1 MVKITHRRGQS
12 FLKIKKL
19 SGTGVPMKGVIMNK
33 ILSITGLLIFHAS
46 TCFAQE
52 AYDLG
57 EIYVSAGLQD
67 ININQTGSSVKV
79 LQSDELKTHVF
90 DAVNILDSQSGIAMS
105 SSGGVGSQTGIR
117 LRGLSQ
123 SYVAVRVDGVDISDP
138 TGTQNS
144 YDFGG
149 IMPSGFDQIE
159 ILKGS
164 QSAIYGS
171 EAIGGVINF
180 KTSTLK
186 KIGKKTDANVTLG
199 SNNTL
204 AANFKYT
211 QTQELGSYAVSIS
224 NMSTDGFSAKS
235 DNDEADPYSKTEI
248 RFVIDRSINEQ
259 LIVGATALYS
269 DEEIDY
275 DGFAHETDHIDRNRS
290 AGSIY
295 ASYDSGSITNK
306 ITRSFS
312 KTDRYD
318 LNGWNKS
325 FIGNR
330 DVWNYTGQ
338 TILNGANITFG
349 YEEST
354 EKADIDGQ
362 TKNYKEKA
370 LVSEILYTVGKS
382 SDISLAARQTS
393 SENYGD
399 DTTFRVAAIN
409 RHEGELTSRLVLS
422 SGFRAPSLYEL
433 FDTYYGNS
441 TFTPETSLN
450 AEIGLE
456 KKLNESSTVSATI
469 FNNTVDN
476 LIEFNNDTF
485 VYEQNSGSTE
495 TSGLEFS
502 SNMRLSN
509 TININANYTYTTS
522 ETGNVKAVRV
532 PKHDLVLQVESQL
545 SEKFSSL
552 ASLRVA
558 RDIEDTVWPSNV
570 QMPDYEVLDLSFTYN
585 INGKSSAY
593 LQVQNVADEKY
604 ETIKGYNTGGRQFFA
619 GIRASF

>member
-1 MVKITHRRGQS
+1 
-12 FLKIKKL
+12 
-19 SGTGVPMKGVIMNK
+19 MKGFNMNK
-33 ILSITGLLIFHAS
+33 LLPITGLLFVSAS
-46 TCFAQE
+46 ISFAQE
-52 AYDLG
+52 TYDLG

-67 ININQTGSSVKV
+67 ININKTGSSVLV
-79 LQSDELKTHVF
+79 LQSNELNANVF
-90 DAVNILDSQSGIAMS
+90 DAINLLDSQSGISIS

-123 SYVAVRVDGVDISDP
+123 SYVAVRVDGVDVSDP

-180 KTSTLK
+180 KTSTSEA
-186 KIGKKTDANVTLG
+186 IGKKTDTNVTLG

-204 AANFKYT
+204 AANFKYS
-211 QTQELGSYAVSIS
+211 QTQELGSYALSIS

-248 RFVIDRSINEQ
+248 RFVLDQNINEQ
-259 LIVGATALYS
+259 LILGATALYS

-275 DGFAHETDHIDRNRS
+275 DGFTYETDHIDRNRS

-295 ASYDSGSITNK
+295 ASFESGSITNK

-325 FIGNR
+325 FIGHRN
-330 DVWNYTGQ
+330 VWNYTGQ
-338 TILNGANITFG
+338 AIVNGANFTFG
-349 YEEST
+349 YEESV
-354 EKADIDGQ
+354 EEAKIDGQ
-362 TKNYKEKA
+362 TKDYKETA
-370 LVSEILYTVGKS
+370 LISEILYSIGKS

-399 DTTFRVAAIN
+399 DTTFRIAAIN

-433 FDTYYGNS
+433 FDSYYGNS

-456 KKLNESSTVSATI
+456 KRLNKASNVSATI

-485 VYEQNSGSTE
+485 IYEQNNGSTK
-495 TSGLEFS
+495 TSGLELS
-502 SNMRLSN
+502 SNLRVSDTVTL
-509 TININANYTYTTS
+509 NANYTYTTS
-522 ETGNVKAVRV
+522 ETGDVKAVRV
-532 PKHDLVLQVESQL
+532 PKHDLVLAIENQF
-545 SEKFSSL
+545 SENFSSL

-558 RDIEDTVWPSNV
+558 RDIEDTVWPSNI
-570 QMPDYEVLDLSFTYN
+570 QMPNYEVLDISLTYD
-585 INGKSSAY
+585 INDKSSAY
-593 LQVQNVADEKY
+593 LQIQNLADANY
-604 ETIKGYNTGGRQFFA
+604 ETIKGYNMGGRQFFA

>member
-1 MVKITHRRGQS
+1 M
-12 FLKIKKL
+12 L
-19 SGTGVPMKGVIMNK
+19 GTSVPMKGFNMNK
-33 ILSITGLLIFHAS
+33 LLPITGLLFVSAS
-46 TCFAQE
+46 ISFAQE
-52 AYDLG
+52 TYDLG
-57 EIYVSAGLQD
+57 EIYVSAGLQE
-67 ININQTGSSVKV
+67 ININKTGSSVLV
-79 LQSDELKTHVF
+79 LQSNELNANVF
-90 DAVNILDSQSGIAMS
+90 DAINLLDSQSGIAMS

-123 SYVAVRVDGVDISDP
+123 SYVAVRVDGVDVSDP

-180 KTSTLK
+180 KTSTSEA
-186 KIGKKTDANVTLG
+186 IGKKTDTNVTLG

-204 AANFKYT
+204 SANFKYS
-211 QTQELGSYAVSIS
+211 QTQELGSYALSMS

-248 RFVIDRSINEQ
+248 RFVLDQNINEQ
-259 LIVGATALYS
+259 LILGATALYS
-269 DEEIDY
+269 DEEIGY
-275 DGFAHETDHIDRNRS
+275 DGFTYETDHIDRNRS

-295 ASYDSGSITNK
+295 ASFESGSITNK

-325 FIGNR
+325 FIGHR

-338 TILNGANITFG
+338 AIVNGANFTFG
-349 YEEST
+349 YEESV
-354 EKADIDGQ
+354 EEAKIDGQ
-362 TKNYKEKA
+362 TKDYKETA
-370 LVSEILYTVGKS
+370 LISEILYSIGKS

-399 DTTFRVAAIN
+399 DTTFRIAAIN

-433 FDTYYGNS
+433 FDSYYGNS

-456 KKLNESSTVSATI
+456 KKLNKSSNVSATI

-485 VYEQNSGSTE
+485 IYEQNNGSTK
-495 TSGLEFS
+495 TSGLELS
-502 SNMRLSN
+502 SNTS
-509 TININANYTYTTS
+509 INKTLTLNANYTYTTS
-522 ETGNVKAVRV
+522 ETGDVKAVRV
-532 PKHDLVLQVESQL
+532 PKHDLVLAVESQF

-552 ASLRVA
+552 LSLRVA
-558 RDIEDTVWPSNV
+558 RDVEDTVWPSNV
-570 QMPDYEVLDLSFTYN
+570 QMPNYEVLDISFTYD
-585 INGKSSAY
+585 INDKSSAY
-593 LQVQNVADEKY
+593 LQVQNVGDENY

>member
-1 MVKITHRRGQS
+1 
-12 FLKIKKL
+12 
-19 SGTGVPMKGVIMNK
+19 MNK
-33 ILSITGLLIFHAS
+33 LLSITGLLIFQACN
-46 TCFAQE
+46 CFAQE
-52 AYDLG
+52 TYDLG
-57 EIYVSAGLQD
+57 EIYVNAGLQE
-67 ININQTGSSVKV
+67 ININKTGSSVLV
-79 LQSDELKTHVF
+79 LQSDELNANVF
-90 DAVNILDSQSGIAMS
+90 DAINLLDSQSGIAMS
-105 SSGGVGSQTGIR
+105 ASGGIGSQTGIR

-180 KTSTLK
+180 KTSTSNT
-186 KIGKKTDANVTLG
+186 IGEKTETNVTLG
-199 SNNTL
+199 SNKTL

-211 QTQELGSYAVSIS
+211 QTEELGSYTLSIS
-224 NMSTDGFSAKS
+224 NIFTDGFSAKS
-235 DNDEADPYSKTEI
+235 DNGEADPYSKTEI
-248 RFVIDRSINEQ
+248 KFVLDQNINEQ

-275 DGFAHETDHIDRNRS
+275 DGFTHETDHIDRTRL

-295 ASYDSGSITNK
+295 ASFDSGSITNK

-338 TILNGANITFG
+338 TLLNGANFTFG

-354 EKADIDGQ
+354 EEANIDGQ
-362 TKNYKEKA
+362 NKDYKETA
-370 LVSEILYTVGKS
+370 LVSEILYTLGQS

-409 RHEGELTSRLVLS
+409 RHEGEVTSRVVVS

-433 FDTYYGNS
+433 FDSYYGNS

-450 AEIGLE
+450 SEIGFE
-456 KKLNESSTVSATI
+456 KKLNESSAVSATI

-485 VYEQNSGSTE
+485 VYEQNNGSTE
-495 TSGLEFS
+495 TSGLELS

-509 TININANYTYTTS
+509 SINLNANYTYTAS
-522 ETGNVKAVRV
+522 ETGNVQAVRV

-552 ASLRVA
+552 TSLRVA

-570 QMPDYEVLDLSFTYN
+570 KMPNYEVLDLSFTYD

-593 LQVQNVADEKY
+593 LQVQNVADENY

>member
-1 MVKITHRRGQS
+1 
-12 FLKIKKL
+12 
-19 SGTGVPMKGVIMNK
+19 MKGFNMNK
-33 ILSITGLLIFHAS
+33 LLPITGLLFVSAS
-46 TCFAQE
+46 ISFAQE
-52 AYDLG
+52 TYDLG
-57 EIYVSAGLQD
+57 EIYVSAGLQE
-67 ININQTGSSVKV
+67 ININKTGSSVLV
-79 LQSDELKTHVF
+79 LQSNELNANVF
-90 DAVNILDSQSGIAMS
+90 DAINLLDSQSGIAIS

-123 SYVAVRVDGVDISDP
+123 SYVAVRVDGVDVSDP

-180 KTSTLK
+180 KTSTSET
-186 KIGKKTDANVTLG
+186 IGKKTDTNVTLG

-204 AANFKYT
+204 AANFKYS
-211 QTQELGSYAVSIS
+211 QTQELGSYALSIS

-248 RFVIDRSINEQ
+248 RFVLDQNINEQ
-259 LIVGATALYS
+259 LILGATALYS

-275 DGFAHETDHIDRNRS
+275 DGFTYETDHIDRNRS

-295 ASYDSGSITNK
+295 ASFESGSITNK

-325 FIGNR
+325 FIGRR

-338 TILNGANITFG
+338 AIVNGANFTFG
-349 YEEST
+349 YEESV
-354 EKADIDGQ
+354 EEAKIDGQ
-362 TKNYKEKA
+362 TKDYKETA
-370 LVSEILYTVGKS
+370 LISEILYSIGKS

-399 DTTFRVAAIN
+399 DTTFRIAAIN

-433 FDTYYGNS
+433 FDSYYGNS

-456 KKLNESSTVSATI
+456 KKLNKSSNVSATI

-485 VYEQNSGSTE
+485 IYEQNNGSTE
-495 TSGLEFS
+495 TSGLELS
-502 SNMRLSN
+502 SNMSINN
-509 TININANYTYTTS
+509 TLTLNSNYTYTTS
-522 ETGNVKAVRV
+522 ETGDVKAVRV
-532 PKHDLVLQVESQL
+532 PKHDLVLAVESQF

-552 ASLRVA
+552 LSLRVA
-558 RDIEDTVWPSNV
+558 RDVEDTVWPSNV
-570 QMPDYEVLDLSFTYN
+570 QMPNYEVLDISFTYD
-585 INGKSSAY
+585 INDKSSAY
-593 LQVQNVADEKY
+593 LQVQNVGDENY

>member
-1 MVKITHRRGQS
+1 
-12 FLKIKKL
+12 
-19 SGTGVPMKGVIMNK
+19 MKGVNMNK
-33 ILSITGLLIFHAS
+33 LLSITGLLIFQACN
-46 TCFAQE
+46 CFAQE
-52 AYDLG
+52 TYDLG
-57 EIYVSAGLQD
+57 EIYVNAGLQE
-67 ININQTGSSVKV
+67 ININRTGSSVLV
-79 LQSDELKTHVF
+79 LQSDELNANVF
-90 DAVNILDSQSGIAMS
+90 DAINLLDSQSGIAMS
-105 SSGGVGSQTGIR
+105 ASGGIGSQTGIR

-180 KTSTLK
+180 KTSTSNT
-186 KIGKKTDANVTLG
+186 IGEKTETNVTLG
-199 SNNTL
+199 SNKTL

-211 QTQELGSYAVSIS
+211 QTEELGSYALSIS
-224 NMSTDGFSAKS
+224 NIFTDGFSAKS
-235 DNDEADPYSKTEI
+235 DNGEADPYSKTEI
-248 RFVIDRSINEQ
+248 KFVLDQNINEQ

-275 DGFAHETDHIDRNRS
+275 DGFTHETDHIDRTRL

-295 ASYDSGSITNK
+295 ASFDSGSITNK

-338 TILNGANITFG
+338 TFLNGANFTFG

-354 EKADIDGQ
+354 EEANIDGQ
-362 TKNYKEKA
+362 NKDYKETA
-370 LVSEILYTVGKS
+370 LVSEILYTLGQS

-409 RHEGELTSRLVLS
+409 RHEGELTSRVVVS

-433 FDTYYGNS
+433 FDSYYGNS

-450 AEIGLE
+450 SEIGFE
-456 KKLNESSTVSATI
+456 KKLNESSAVSATI

-485 VYEQNSGSTE
+485 VYEQNNGSTE
-495 TSGLEFS
+495 TSGLELS

-509 TININANYTYTTS
+509 SINLNANYTYTAS
-522 ETGNVKAVRV
+522 ETGNVQAVRV

-552 ASLRVA
+552 TSLRVA

-570 QMPDYEVLDLSFTYN
+570 KMPNYEVLDLSFTYD

>member
-1 MVKITHRRGQS
+1 
-12 FLKIKKL
+12 
-19 SGTGVPMKGVIMNK
+19 MNK
-33 ILSITGLLIFHAS
+33 LLKITGLLFVSAS
-46 TCFAQE
+46 ISFAE
-52 AYDLG
+52 ETYDLG
-57 EIYVSAGLQD
+57 EIYVSAGLQE
-67 ININQTGSSVKV
+67 INLNKTGSSVLV
-79 LQSDELKTHVF
+79 LQSNELNTNVF
-90 DAVNILDSQSGIAMS
+90 DAINLLDAQSGIAMS

-123 SYVAVRVDGVDISDP
+123 SYVAVRVDGVDVSDP

-180 KTSTLK
+180 KTSTSET
-186 KIGKKTDANVTLG
+186 IGKKTETNVTLG

-204 AANFKYT
+204 AANFKYS
-211 QTQELGSYAVSIS
+211 QTQELGSYALSIS

-235 DNDEADPYSKTEI
+235 DNDEADPYSKTEF
-248 RFVIDRSINEQ
+248 RFVLDQNINEQ
-259 LIVGATALYS
+259 LILGATALYS
-269 DEEIDY
+269 DEKIDY
-275 DGFAHETDHIDRNRS
+275 DGFTHETDHIDRNRS

-295 ASYDSGSITNK
+295 ASFESGSITNK

-325 FIGNR
+325 FIGHR

-338 TILNGANITFG
+338 TIVNGANFTFG
-349 YEEST
+349 YEESV
-354 EKADIDGQ
+354 EEANIDGQ
-362 TKNYKEKA
+362 AKDYKETA
-370 LVSEILYTVGKS
+370 LISEILYSIGKS

-399 DTTFRVAAIN
+399 DTTFRIAAIN
-409 RHEGELTSRLVLS
+409 RHEDELTSRLVLS

-433 FDTYYGNS
+433 FDSYYGNS

-456 KKLNESSTVSATI
+456 KKLNKSNNVSATI
-469 FNNTVDN
+469 FNNTIDN

-485 VYEQNSGSTE
+485 IYEQNNGSTE
-495 TSGLEFS
+495 TSGLELS
-502 SNMRLSN
+502 SKISMNNRL
-509 TININANYTYTTS
+509 TLNANYTFTTS
-522 ETGNVKAVRV
+522 ETGDVKAVRV
-532 PKHDLVLQVESQL
+532 PKHDLVLAIESQF
-545 SEKFSSL
+545 SEKFSNL
-552 ASLRVA
+552 VSLRVA
-558 RDIEDTVWPSNV
+558 RDVEDTVWPANV
-570 QMPDYEVLDLSFTYN
+570 QMPNYEVLDISFTYD
-585 INGKSSAY
+585 INDKSSAY
-593 LQVQNVADEKY
+593 LQVQNVGDENY

>member
-1 MVKITHRRGQS
+1 
-12 FLKIKKL
+12 
-19 SGTGVPMKGVIMNK
+19 MKGVNMNK
-33 ILSITGLLIFHAS
+33 LLSITGLLIFQACN
-46 TCFAQE
+46 CFAQE
-52 AYDLG
+52 TYDLG
-57 EIYVSAGLQD
+57 EIYVNAGLQE
-67 ININQTGSSVKV
+67 ININKTGSSVLV
-79 LQSDELKTHVF
+79 LQSDELNANVF
-90 DAVNILDSQSGIAMS
+90 DAINLLDSQSGIAMS
-105 SSGGVGSQTGIR
+105 ASGGIGSQTGIR

-180 KTSTLK
+180 KTSTSNT
-186 KIGKKTDANVTLG
+186 IGEKTETNVTLG
-199 SNNTL
+199 SNKTL

-211 QTQELGSYAVSIS
+211 QTEELGSYALSIS
-224 NMSTDGFSAKS
+224 NIFTDGFSAKS
-235 DNDEADPYSKTEI
+235 DNGEADPYSKTEI
-248 RFVIDRSINEQ
+248 KFVLDQNINEQ

-275 DGFAHETDHIDRNRS
+275 DGFTHETDHIDRTRL

-295 ASYDSGSITNK
+295 ASFDSGSITNK

-338 TILNGANITFG
+338 TLLNGANFTFG

-354 EKADIDGQ
+354 EEANIDGQ
-362 TKNYKEKA
+362 NKDYKETA
-370 LVSEILYTVGKS
+370 LVSEILYTLGQS

-409 RHEGELTSRLVLS
+409 RHEGEVTSRVVVS

-433 FDTYYGNS
+433 FDSYYGNS

-450 AEIGLE
+450 SEIGFE
-456 KKLNESSTVSATI
+456 KKLNESSAVSATI

-485 VYEQNSGSTE
+485 VYEQNNGSCLLY
-495 TSGLEFS
+495 TSPS
-502 SNMRLSN
+502 
-509 TININANYTYTTS
+509 
-522 ETGNVKAVRV
+522 
-532 PKHDLVLQVESQL
+532 P
-545 SEKFSSL
+545 
-552 ASLRVA
+552 
-558 RDIEDTVWPSNV
+558 RDS
-570 QMPDYEVLDLSFTYN
+570 
-585 INGKSSAY
+585 
-593 LQVQNVADEKY
+593 
-604 ETIKGYNTGGRQFFA
+604 
-619 GIRASF
+619 

>member
-1 MVKITHRRGQS
+1 
-12 FLKIKKL
+12 
-19 SGTGVPMKGVIMNK
+19 MKGFNMNK
-33 ILSITGLLIFHAS
+33 LLPITGLLFVSAS
-46 TCFAQE
+46 ISFAQE
-52 AYDLG
+52 TYDLG
-57 EIYVSAGLQD
+57 EIYVSAGLQE
-67 ININQTGSSVKV
+67 ININKTGSSVLV
-79 LQSDELKTHVF
+79 LQSNELNANVF
-90 DAVNILDSQSGIAMS
+90 DAINLLDSQSGIAMS

-123 SYVAVRVDGVDISDP
+123 SYVAVRVDGVDVSDP

-180 KTSTLK
+180 KTSTSEA
-186 KIGKKTDANVTLG
+186 IGKKTDTNVTLG

-204 AANFKYT
+204 AANFKYS
-211 QTQELGSYAVSIS
+211 QTQELGSYALSIS

-248 RFVIDRSINEQ
+248 RFVLDQNINEQ
-259 LIVGATALYS
+259 LILGATALYS

-275 DGFAHETDHIDRNRS
+275 DGFTYETDHIDRNRS

-295 ASYDSGSITNK
+295 ASFESGSITNK

-325 FIGNR
+325 FIGHR

-338 TILNGANITFG
+338 AIVNGANFTFG
-349 YEEST
+349 YEESV
-354 EKADIDGQ
+354 EEAKIDGQ
-362 TKNYKEKA
+362 TKDYKETA
-370 LVSEILYTVGKS
+370 LISEILYSIGKS

-399 DTTFRVAAIN
+399 DTTFRIAAIN

-433 FDTYYGNS
+433 FDSYYGNS

-456 KKLNESSTVSATI
+456 KKLNKSSNVSATI

-485 VYEQNSGSTE
+485 IYEQNNGSTK
-495 TSGLEFS
+495 TSGLELS
-502 SNMRLSN
+502 SNTS
-509 TININANYTYTTS
+509 INKTLTLNANYTYTTS
-522 ETGNVKAVRV
+522 ETGDVKAVRV
-532 PKHDLVLQVESQL
+532 PKHDLVLAVESQF

-552 ASLRVA
+552 LSLRVA
-558 RDIEDTVWPSNV
+558 RDVEDTVWPSNV
-570 QMPDYEVLDLSFTYN
+570 QMPNYEVLDISFTYD
-585 INGKSSAY
+585 INDKSSAY
-593 LQVQNVADEKY
+593 LQVQNVGDENY

>member
-1 MVKITHRRGQS
+1 MR
-12 FLKIKKL
+12 
-19 SGTGVPMKGVIMNK
+19 GVIMNK
-33 ILSITGLLIFHAS
+33 ILSVTGLLMFHAS

-57 EIYVSAGLQD
+57 EIYVSVGLQD

-123 SYVAVRVDGVDISDP
+123 SYIAVRVDGVDVSDP

-180 KTSTLK
+180 KTSTPK
-186 KIGKKTDANVTLG
+186 EIGKKTDANVTLG

-248 RFVIDRSINEQ
+248 RFVIDQSINEQ
-259 LIVGATALYS
+259 LIIGATALYS

-295 ASYDSGSITNK
+295 ASFDLGSITNK

-338 TILNGANITFG
+338 TILNGANVTFA

-362 TKNYKEKA
+362 TKNYIEKA
-370 LVSEILYTVGKS
+370 LVSEILYTLGRS

-399 DTTFRVAAIN
+399 DTTFRIAAIN
-409 RHEGELTSRLVLS
+409 RHAGELTSRLVLS

-450 AEIGLE
+450 AEIGVE
-456 KKLNESSTVSATI
+456 KKLNEASTVSATI
-469 FNNTVDN
+469 FNNNVDN

-485 VYEQNSGSTE
+485 VYEQNNGSTE

-502 SNMRLSN
+502 SNIRLNN
-509 TININANYTYTTS
+509 TINLNANYTYTTS

-552 ASLRVA
+552 AALRVA

-570 QMPDYEVLDLSFTYN
+570 EMPDYEVLDLSFTYN

>member
-1 MVKITHRRGQS
+1 
-12 FLKIKKL
+12 
-19 SGTGVPMKGVIMNK
+19 MNK
-33 ILSITGLLIFHAS
+33 LLSITGLLIFQACN
-46 TCFAQE
+46 CFAQE
-52 AYDLG
+52 TYDLG
-57 EIYVSAGLQD
+57 EIYVNAGLQE
-67 ININQTGSSVKV
+67 ININKTGSSVLV
-79 LQSDELKTHVF
+79 LQSDELNANVF
-90 DAVNILDSQSGIAMS
+90 DAINLLDSQSGIAMS
-105 SSGGVGSQTGIR
+105 ASGGIGSQTGIR

-180 KTSTLK
+180 KTSTSNT
-186 KIGKKTDANVTLG
+186 IGEKTETNVTLG
-199 SNNTL
+199 SNKTL

-211 QTQELGSYAVSIS
+211 QTEELGSYALSIS
-224 NMSTDGFSAKS
+224 NIFTDGFSAKS
-235 DNDEADPYSKTEI
+235 DNGEADPYSKTEI
-248 RFVIDRSINEQ
+248 KFVLDQNINEQ

-275 DGFAHETDHIDRNRS
+275 DGFTHETDHIDRTRL

-295 ASYDSGSITNK
+295 ASFDSGSITNK

-338 TILNGANITFG
+338 TFLNGANFTFG

-354 EKADIDGQ
+354 EEANIDGQ
-362 TKNYKEKA
+362 NKDYKETA
-370 LVSEILYTVGKS
+370 LVSEILYTLGQS

-409 RHEGELTSRLVLS
+409 RHEGELTSRVVVS

-433 FDTYYGNS
+433 FDSYYGNS

-450 AEIGLE
+450 SEIGFE
-456 KKLNESSTVSATI
+456 KKLNESSAVSATI

-485 VYEQNSGSTE
+485 VYEQNNGSTE
-495 TSGLEFS
+495 TSGLELS

-509 TININANYTYTTS
+509 SINLNANYTYTAS
-522 ETGNVKAVRV
+522 ETGNVQAVRV

-552 ASLRVA
+552 TSLRVA

-570 QMPDYEVLDLSFTYN
+570 KMPNYEVLDLSFTYD

-593 LQVQNVADEKY
+593 LQVQNVADENY